1 MIVSRKSI
9 RNNHF
14 RYMYSHSSFC
24 NVRFTNTINRINK
37 TTKAPLFGPARC
49 PVYLCLPWKGQES
62 TKVTVCSAVK
72 SVVRRTY
79 YAVQFVPVFTTMR
92 AFMVRKDVLPALH
105 LSHLIYNFECRQCAS
120 RYVGRTV
127 QHLNA
132 RIKQHT
138 PRHILPP
145 CAQQQRPKRGRPR
158 KQPLPTQLADPGSQT
173 VLAPPSLVAV
183 VEEGGRGG
191 SSGRLVSPPLLLASV
206 VPSSVPPAALAGV
219 VPLAVPVP
227 LPPPDPP
234 PSALA
239 VVELASDRPRATPT
253 VALTLQLPT
262 QKDPPCVSAA
272 PTPSPTMQ
280 STTTTTNPPS
290 KPTSERPRRSTANY
304 NRSYALKGQ
313 GRKEGRDSR
322 VTAESRTKSGGIKE
336 RAQRKRM
343 MGRTVKGATSRR
355 ATIVVIVRVPVRM
368 LVLCVGFVGSKS
380 SVYNHLL
387 ASPDCCNSY
396 SDSSFTVLCRGRH
409 GYGLQL
415 KVLEAI
421 CQRLYKPN
429 LCVQKDSI
437 IGLKLFK

>member
-1 MIVSRKSI
+1 MLVWELLICK
-9 RNNHF
+9 
-14 RYMYSHSSFC
+14 
-24 NVRFTNTINRINK
+24 
-37 TTKAPLFGPARC
+37 
-49 PVYLCLPWKGQES
+49 
-62 TKVTVCSAVK
+62 
-72 SVVRRTY
+72 
-79 YAVQFVPVFTTMR
+79 VFTTMR
-92 AFMVRKDVLPALH
+92 AFTVRKDVLPAHH

-158 KQPLPTQLADPGSQT
+158 KQPLTTQPLPTQPADPGSQT

-183 VEEGGRGG
+183 VEENGRGG
-191 SSGRLVSPPLLLASV
+191 SSGRLVSPPLLWPSV
-206 VPSSVPPAALAGV
+206 VPSSVPPAALAEA

-234 PSALA
+234 PSVLA
-239 VVELASDRPRATPT
+239 AVELASGRPRATLT
-253 VALTLQLPT
+253 AALTLQMLT
-262 QKDPPCVSAA
+262 QKDLPCISVA
-272 PTPSPTMQ
+272 PTPTPTTQ
-280 STTTTTNPPS
+280 STATTTKPPS
-290 KPTSERPRRSTANY
+290 KPIIERPRRSTANY
-304 NRSYALKGQ
+304 NRSYALSGQ

-322 VTAESRTKSGGIKE
+322 VTAELSS
-336 RAQRKRM
+336 M
-343 MGRTVKGATSRR
+343 D
-355 ATIVVIVRVPVRM
+355 PVRRDGRDRESTEEAEDGTDGGGSSESESSDGSDGESAGES
-368 LVLCVGFVGSKS
+368 VSVVRRFRGSKS

-421 CQRLYKPN
+421 DQRLYKPN